1 MLVVKEKVPPE
12 QQEWSSS
19 LDQED
24 PEPPHI
30 KEEQEELWTSQEGE
44 QLQGLKEADIKFP
57 FSPVSVKSEED
68 AEEKPQSSH
77 LHQRQTEE
85 METEADGEDS
95 GGPEPARN
103 SDSHAHLQPD
113 TDDRTGDSSEP
124 ETENSDDWK
133 EIRPCST
140 VEKPFSCSECGKR
153 FGHSGNLKRH
163 ISSHTGEKP
172 FSCSVCTKSYRLR
185 GDLQIHMR
193 THTGEKLFR
202 CSVCKKSFTKRENFQ
217 KHMRIHTGERP
228 FSCSVCEKCFRQRG
242 NLQKHM
248 RIHTG
253 EKPFSCS
260 VCTKSFTHGGSLQE
274 HMRIHTGEKP
284 FSCSVCKKC
293 FSKSGNLQTHM
304 RIHTGE
310 KRFSCSVCNKRY
322 ASHRQVKTHK
332 CVGRRSSQLH
342 QTQTEENREA
352 EPPASS
358 SIEQMETEAD
368 GEDYGGPEPARN
380 SDPDTHFQPDTDDKT
395 GDSSEPETDDSDDLK
410 GSRPCS
416 TDIQQ
421 LLVVKE
427 EVPPEQPEWRS
438 SLVQED
444 PEPPHIKEEQE
455 ELWTSQEGEQL
466 QGLEEADIKF
476 PFSPIPV
483 KSEEDNEEEP
493 QFSQL
498 HEIQTE
504 HTETE
509 AYGEDYEGSEPVRN
523 SDPDTHFQPDTDDK
537 TGDSSEPETD
547 DNDYGMGS
555 RPCSTGEKPFSCSD
569 CGKIFGHSGNLKRHI
584 RSHTG
589 EKPFSCSVCTKSFT
603 QSDTLQTHMRI
614 HTGEKP
620 FSCSFCKKSFTQR
633 GTLQTHMRI
642 HTGEKRFSCSVCNKR
657 FARLRQVKTHRCVG
671 RRSSQLRQTQTEEH
685 READTPVSSSV
696 EQMETEADGEDYGGP
711 EPSRNSDPDTHLQP
725 DTDDKTGD
733 YSETDDSDDLKGSRP
748 CSTDVQQ
755 MLVVKQEVPPK
766 QKEWSSSL
774 DQEDPE
780 PPHIKEEP
788 EELWTSQEGEQL
800 QGLEEADITKF
811 TFTPVHVKSE
821 DDEEKPQSSQ
831 LQKRQTEQM
840 ETEADGE
847 DCGGPEPARNSNS
860 HLQPDTDDK
869 TGDSSKPETE
879 YSDDWKETR
888 PCSTVEKPFSCSEC
902 GKRFGHSCNLK
913 RHITS
918 HTGEKPFSCSVCKK
932 PFRLREDLQK
942 HMRTHTGEKPF
953 SCSVCKKSFTKRE
966 NLQIHMRIHT
976 GEKPFSCS
984 LCKKSFRQRGD
995 LQKHMKIHT
1004 GEKPF
1009 SCSVCKKS
1017 FTHRGTLQEHTRI
1030 HTGEKPFC
1038 CSVCKKYFTKRG
1050 NLQTHMRIH
1059 TGEKRFSCSVC
1070 NKRFASHRQVKTHKC
1085 VGRQSSQ
1092 LHQTQTEENREA
1104 EPPVSSSIQQM
1115 ETEAD
1120 GEDCG
1125 GPERARNSD
1134 LDTHLQLDTDDK
1146 TEDCSEPETD
1156 DNDNIAFWKESSG
1169 HLSGL
1174 NTQKTQE

>member
-1 MLVVKEKVPPE
+1 METEADGEDSGGPEPARNSDSDTHLQPDTDDKTRDSSEPETENSDDWKEIREPQSDLNSLKNDEVIVSDLRCSTGEKLFSCCEFGKTFGNSGNLKIHERTHTGEKPFNCSVCKKSFTQLGSLQKHMRVSVCVNCFPADVQQVLLVKEEVPPE

-19 LDQED
+19 LDPED
-24 PEPPHI
+24 PEPRHI

-44 QLQGLKEADIKFP
+44 QLQGLEEADITKFT
-57 FSPVSVKSEED
+57 FTPVPVKSEED
-68 AEEKPQSSH
+68 DEEKPQSSQ
-77 LHQRQTEE
+77 LHERQTEQ
-85 METEADGEDS
+85 METEADGEDC

-103 SDSHAHLQPD
+103 SDPDTLLQPD
-113 TDDRTGDSSEP
+113 TDDKTGHSSEP
-124 ETENSDDWK
+124 ETEYSNDWK

-260 VCTKSFTHGGSLQE
+260 VCKKSFTHGGSLQE

-342 QTQTEENREA
+342 QTQTEEHREA

-358 SIEQMETEAD
+358 STEQMETEAD
-368 GEDYGGPEPARN
+368 GEDCGGPEPDRN

-395 GDSSEPETDDSDDLK
+395 GDSSEPETDDSDDRK

-416 TDIQQ
+416 TDVQQ

-427 EVPPEQPEWRS
+427 EVPPEQPEWSS
-438 SLVQED
+438 SLDQEH

-455 ELWTSQEGEQL
+455 ELWISQEGEQL

-476 PFSPIPV
+476 PFSPVPV

-555 RPCSTGEKPFSCSD
+555 RPCST
-569 CGKIFGHSGNLKRHI
+569 
-584 RSHTG
+584 
-589 EKPFSCSVCTKSFT
+589 
-603 QSDTLQTHMRI
+603 
-614 HTGEKP
+614 
-620 FSCSFCKKSFTQR
+620 
-633 GTLQTHMRI
+633 
-642 HTGEKRFSCSVCNKR
+642 
-657 FARLRQVKTHRCVG
+657 
-671 RRSSQLRQTQTEEH
+671 
-685 READTPVSSSV
+685 
-696 EQMETEADGEDYGGP
+696 
-711 EPSRNSDPDTHLQP
+711 
-725 DTDDKTGD
+725 
-733 YSETDDSDDLKGSRP
+733 
-748 CSTDVQQ
+748 DVQQ
-755 MLVVKQEVPPK
+755 LLVVKQEVPPE
-766 QKEWSSSL
+766 QQEWSSSL

-800 QGLEEADITKF
+800 QGLEEADIEF
-811 TFTPVHVKSE
+811 PFTPVHVKSE

-831 LQKRQTEQM
+831 LHQRQTEQM

-847 DCGGPEPARNSNS
+847 DCGGPEPARNSDT

-879 YSDDWKETR
+879 YIDDWKETR
-888 PCSTVEKPFSCSEC
+888 PRSTGEKPFSCSEC

-976 GEKPFSCS
+976 GERPFSCS

-1038 CSVCKKYFTKRG
+1038 CSVCTKYFTKRG

-1104 EPPVSSSIQQM
+1104 EPPVISSIQQM

-1125 GPERARNSD
+1125 GPEPARNSD
-1134 LDTHLQLDTDDK
+1134 PDTHLQLDTDDK

-1156 DNDNIAFWKESSG
+1156 DNDNIDFWKESSG